1 MAKKEYKVVK
11 KRNLFNKFLKGLIR
25 IFKTKPSI
33 VNLNNEPLIDKAIY
47 VSNHSGASGPMTYE
61 MFFPKRMTPWGAH
74 EMCGNYKSRWNYLY
88 HVFYR
93 QKMHWGKAKAFIIAT
108 LFAIISKL
116 LYNSVGLIGTYQDTR
131 LLKTMRDSTKVLDE
145 NMPLLIFPEDS
156 TLGYLEPPESFNKG
170 YLTMSKLY
178 YKLRK
183 VDLPIYPMYYSK
195 KKALFVVGEPIYY
208 NKLIEEGFNEDQINN
223 QVLDAVTRLYFEH
236 VQVCSD
242 VKQIEETK

>member
-11 KRNLFNKFLKGLIR
+11 RRNLFNKTLKAIIR
-25 IFKTKPSI
+25 LFKTKPRI
-33 VNLNNEPLIDKAIY
+33 VNLNDEPLQDKAIY
-47 VSNHSGASGPMTYE
+47 ISNHSGASGPMTYE

-93 QKMHWGKAKAFIIAT
+93 QKMHWGKGKAFIIAT
-108 LFAIISKL
+108 LFALISKL

-145 NMPLLIFPEDS
+145 NVPLLIFPEDS
-156 TLGYLEPPESFNKG
+156 TTGYLEPPETFNMG
-170 YLTMSKLY
+170 YLTIAKLY

-195 KKALFVVGEPIYY
+195 KNALFVIGEPIYY
-208 NKLIEEGFNEDQINN
+208 NKMIEEGRTEEQINDY
-223 QVLDAVTRLYFEH
+223 VLDIVTRLYFEH
-236 VQVCSD
+236 VQVVKD
-242 VKQIEETK
+242 AKQIK

>member
-11 KRNLFNKFLKGLIR
+11 RRNLFNKTLKAIIR
-25 IFKTKPSI
+25 FFKRKPRI
-33 VNLNNEPLIDKAIY
+33 VNLNDEPLQDKAIY
-47 VSNHSGASGPMTYE
+47 ISNHSGASGPMTYE

-93 QKMHWGKAKAFIIAT
+93 QKMHWGKGKAFIIAT
-108 LFAIISKL
+108 LFALISKL

-145 NMPLLIFPEDS
+145 NVPLLIFPEDS
-156 TLGYLEPPESFNKG
+156 TTGYLEPPETFNMG
-170 YLTMSKLY
+170 YLTIAKLY

-195 KKALFVVGEPIYY
+195 KNALFVIGEPIYY
-208 NKLIEEGFNEDQINN
+208 NKMIEEGRTEEQINDY
-223 QVLDAVTRLYFEH
+223 VLDIVTRLYFEH
-236 VQVCSD
+236 VQVVKD
-242 VKQIEETK
+242 TKQIK